1 MNDRLRQFG
10 SHGSWAAA
18 VAALIVLATASW
30 VSAAETALTI
40 DDVRQRAATF
50 NRQYLSAQQD
60 LEQARTQ
67 VTSARAGVFPDI
79 NFSSSYARN
88 FTIPKMFVSFGGE
101 TQELQT
107 SYKHN
112 FGYTLSVKQSIWEG
126 GKVLTAWQI
135 AKLYRDYSESNLKA
149 VENVV
154 RYNADLLFYGAI
166 FQRSVLETLRKAHE
180 ATSYNLEV
188 VEKQYGQ
195 GVVSEYELLR
205 ARVENANL
213 EPQILQAESDLELAE
228 KRMKSF
234 VGLPLRDSVILIE
247 DVMDTSLA
255 AIPDLDQMLDIGLQ
269 NRPEMRASTTLT
281 GITKK
286 AIGIAKA
293 DYWPSLDA
301 SYTYDTRSSSDIWQ
315 LDNNVS
321 KSSTLGL
328 SLNFKI
334 FDGFN
339 RSSQV
344 AYRRADYEK
353 SRIAQAQMEDDVRL
367 EIEQAYDQV
376 IRAKKSLDIQ
386 RETIAQAEEGL
397 KIANLRYQ
405 QGVGT
410 QLEVLS
416 AQAAL
421 TDARRSL
428 AQALYFFRTSKA
440 ELKRATTIDIG
451 AETR

>member
-1 MNDRLRQFG
+1 MYMNVQSLLKAWSRTLMAVGSILLLLAVRLP
-10 SHGSWAAA
+10 
-18 VAALIVLATASW
+18 
-30 VSAAETALTI
+30 AAETGLTI
-40 DDVRQRAATF
+40 SDVRQRAATF

-60 LEQARTQ
+60 LEQAKTR
-67 VTSARAGVFPDI
+67 VTTARAGVFPDI
-79 NFSSSYARN
+79 IFSSSYARN
-88 FTIPKMFVSFGGE
+88 FTIPKLFVSFGGQ

-107 SYKHN
+107 AYKNN
-112 FGYTLSVKQSIWEG
+112 FGYTLSVTQSLWEG

-135 AKLYRDYSESNLKA
+135 ARLYRDYSQANLNA
-149 VENVV
+149 VENEV

-166 FQRSVLETLRKAHE
+166 FQRSVLETLKKAHE

-205 ARVENANL
+205 ARVEKANL
-213 EPQILQAESDLELAE
+213 EPQILQAESELELAQ
-228 KRMKSF
+228 KRVKSF
-234 VGLPLRDSVILIE
+234 IGMPLRDSIVLIE
-247 DVMDTSLA
+247 DPLDTSLA
-255 AIPDLDQMLDIGLQ
+255 ALPTLDEMLKVALEQ
-269 NRPEMRASTTLT
+269 RPERQASQKLT
-281 GITKK
+281 GMTRK

-301 SYTYDTRSSSDIWQ
+301 SYTYDTRSSSDEWR

-321 KSSTLGL
+321 KSSTVGL

-334 FDGFN
+334 FDGFQ
-339 RSSQV
+339 RSSEV

-353 SRIAQAQMEDDVRL
+353 SRIAEAQLEDDVKL
-367 EIEQAYDQV
+367 EVEQAYDQV
-376 IRAKKSLDIQ
+376 VRAKRSLDIQ
-386 RETIAQAEEGL
+386 KETIAQAEEGL
-397 KIANLRYQ
+397 KIANMRYQ

-421 TDARRSL
+421 TDARGSL
-428 AQALYFFRTSKA
+428 ARALYFFRTSKA
-440 ELKRATTIDIG
+440 QLKKATTIDIG

>member
-1 MNDRLRQFG
+1 MHDHYHTSNHRGLWLGLAF
-10 SHGSWAAA
+10 
-18 VAALIVLATASW
+18 LLATAMAAQL
-30 VSAAETALTI
+30 SATETALTI
-40 DDVRQRAATF
+40 EDVRQRAATF
-50 NRQYLSAQQD
+50 NRRYLSAQQD
-60 LEQARTQ
+60 LEQAKTQ
-67 VTSARAGVFPDI
+67 VTSARSGVFPDI
-79 NFSSSYARN
+79 NLSGSYARN
-88 FTIPKMFVSFGGE
+88 FTIPKLFVSFGGE

-107 SYKHN
+107 AFENN
-112 FGYTLSVKQSIWEG
+112 FGYTLSVRQSIWEG

-135 AKLYRDYSESNLKA
+135 AKLYRTYTESNLKA
-149 VENVV
+149 VEDQV
-154 RYNADLLFYGAI
+154 RYSADLLFYGAI
-166 FQRSVLETLRKAHE
+166 LQRSVLETLRKAHE
-180 ATSYNLEV
+180 AAAYNLGV
-188 VEKQYGQ
+188 VEKLHGQ
-195 GVVSEYELLR
+195 GMVSDYELLR
-205 ARVENANL
+205 ARVEKANL

-228 KRMKSF
+228 KRVRSF
-234 VGLPLRDSVILIE
+234 IGMPLRDSIILIE
-247 DVMDTSLA
+247 DAMDTTLGELPA
-255 AIPDLDQMLDIGLQ
+255 LDNLLEIGLA
-269 NRPEMRASTTLT
+269 NRPEMRSSQTLT

-301 SYTYDTRSSSDIWQ
+301 SYTYDTRSSSDDWE

-321 KSSTLGL
+321 KTSQFGL

-344 AYRRADYEK
+344 AYRRADHEK
-353 SRIAQAQMEDDVRL
+353 SKIALAQMEDDIRL

-376 IRAKKSLDIQ
+376 VRAKKSLDIQ
-386 RETIAQAEEGL
+386 KETIAQADEGL

-428 AQALYFFRTSKA
+428 AQALYFFRTAKA
-440 ELKRATTIDIG
+440 ELRKATTIDIG